1 MPLSCTRPWIIG
13 HRGVPDEAPENTLKS
28 FALAISQGTDLL
40 EMDLHLSADKQLVVI
55 HDDSVDRTTNGTG
68 RVDQLSLK
76 ELLALDAGCWM
87 GADALWRKTPT
98 LSNVLDL
105 SANRVGLVV
114 ELKHGSGRYPNIE
127 HLLVHALETSKRLDD
142 VIVVSRNRAA
152 IKTINTINPDV
163 MTLDFGH
170 LPIASSKW
178 VNCKPL
184 SRNGKH
190 FYSPKQPRLMLN
202 VSSIYMIWDS
212 AFYPPDQRRDK
223 SSSSQ
228 KVSSRI
234 DRWDFY
240 SQVLKLKQAH
250 ETLFKPARSWYL
262 QLGIIYPA
270 DASLA

>member
-1 MPLSCTRPWIIG
+1 MPLNCTRPWIIG

-87 GADALWRKTPT
+87 GPMHCGERLPT

-105 SANRVGLVV
+105 SANIVGLVV

-142 VIVVSRNRAA
+142 VIVISRNRAA

-190 FYSPKQPRLMLN
+190 FLFAKATEIDVERIKHLHDLGFR
-202 VSSIYMIWDS
+202 VLSSLIKEEIS
-212 AFYPPDQRRDK
+212 HQVLRKFLAA
-223 SSSSQ
+223 S
-228 KVSSRI
+228 I
-234 DRWDFY
+234 DGIFID
-240 SQVLKLKQAH
+240 QVLKLKQA
-250 ETLFKPARSWYL
+250 LKRC
-262 QLGIIYPA
+262 
-270 DASLA
+270 